1 MSGNGWLWLAALDLL
16 LMLSFG
22 ITAVLGLR
30 RRGRGAEVPEQ
41 VTGTFEDRL
50 ATLVPRRPARLLL
63 FEVHGWHA
71 LVRLPARWQRP
82 AGPAEFPYASGLRLL
97 MAVLLG
103 LTLVELPVFALLAA
117 LLLPWLAAR
126 VGLLVLGLYAVW
138 FMASTWA
145 GMVTSPHLVQDGRLL
160 LRAGLLAGIVIP
172 LEDIA
177 AVQPR
182 RQSWNALFGPLLN
195 DGVAAFPV
203 NGSTELELRLR
214 RPAILWRLL
223 GSDLPAEIVHVHAD
237 DADRMLEILRRHL
250 EPDQWISPPPARRGE
265 VGRGTHHC

>member
-1 MSGNGWLWLAALDLL
+1 MRGNGWLWLAALELL

-22 ITAVLGLR
+22 VTALLALR
-30 RRGRGAEVPEQ
+30 RRRRGAEVPEQ

-50 ATLVPRRPARLLL
+50 ATLLPRRLARLLL
-63 FEVHGWHA
+63 FEAHGWRA
-71 LVRLPARWQRP
+71 LVELPARWQRP
-82 AGPAEFPYASGLRLL
+82 AARTEFPYASGLRVL

-138 FMASTWA
+138 FMASSWA
-145 GMVTSPHLVQDGRLL
+145 GMVTSPHVVRDGRLL

-172 LEDIA
+172 LQDIA

-182 RQSWNALFGPLLN
+182 RQTWSALLGPLLN

-203 NGSTELELRLR
+203 NGSTELELHLR

-223 GSDLPAEIVHVHAD
+223 GRDEPVERVHVHAD
-237 DADRMLEILRRHL
+237 DPDRMLEILRRHL
-250 EPDQWISPPPARRGE
+250 CPDERSSPPPTPRTG
-265 VGRGTHHC
+265 

>member
-1 MSGNGWLWLAALDLL
+1 MSGNGWRWLAALDLL

-30 RRGRGAEVPEQ
+30 RRGRGTEVPEQ

-71 LVRLPARWQRP
+71 LVKVPARWRRP
-82 AGPAEFPYASGLRLL
+82 GAPTEFPYASGLRLL
-97 MAVLLG
+97 MAVLLA
-103 LTLVELPVFALLAA
+103 LTLVELPILALLAA

-138 FMASTWA
+138 FMASSWA
-145 GMVTSPHLVQDGRLL
+145 GMVTSPHLVRDGRLI
-160 LRAGLLAGIVIP
+160 LRAGLFAGTAIP
-172 LEDIA
+172 LQDIA

-182 RQSWNALFGPLLN
+182 RQSWNALFGPLLD

-203 NGSTELELRLR
+203 NGSTEVELRLR

-223 GSDLPAEIVHVHAD
+223 GSDRPVEGVHVHAD
-237 DADRMLEILRRHL
+237 DPARMLEILRSHL
-250 EPDQWISPPPARRGE
+250 ADQSSPAPRDR
-265 VGRGTHHC
+265 